1 MPHIKKIIKFDNA
14 DNREY
19 PDTQVKKRPVTAQKR
34 LVTPNNFLGYLGILS
49 ILTQHT
55 QNTISA
61 FWVFWGSSS
70 RRGLF
75 ELPRYP
81 ESGTYEKKA
90 TGFIW
95 VFSPK
100 YPNTQMHFGYL
111 GVDTEKPKYP
121 RKFWVSGCY
130 SPKTQIPKTKKQHTK
145 AQPRSQKH
153 NPAHPPFSKAA
164 Y

>member
-1 MPHIKKIIKFDNA
+1 MPHIKNIIKFDNA

-19 PDTQVKKRPVTAQKR
+19 PETQLKTSPVTAQKR

-100 YPNTQMHFGYL
+100 YPNTQN
-111 GVDTEKPKYP
+111 
-121 RKFWVSGCY
+121 
-130 SPKTQIPKTKKQHTK
+130 KKNNT
-145 AQPRSQKH
+145 QKH
-153 NPAHPPFSKAA
+153 NPAHKSTTPLTHRLVRQLTRIKTCKKSSIGSCIANL
-164 Y
+164 